1 MTEKDEEYRLTGRFE
16 GLEELPG
23 EMLKLLETWLGR
35 MSTGK
40 RLLALTGM
48 VVAGWLLV
56 MLFPMPAALIFLCI
70 FGLPFS
76 VIFFKL

>member
-1 MTEKDEEYRLTGRFE
+1 MSQKDEEYRLTGRFE
-16 GLEELPG
+16 RFEELPG
-23 EMLKLLETWLGR
+23 EILKLLETWLGR

-56 MLFPMPAALIFLCI
+56 MIFPMPAAFIFLCI

-76 VIFFKL
+76 IFFFKL

>member
-23 EMLKLLETWLGR
+23 EILKLLETWLGR

>member
-23 EMLKLLETWLGR
+23 EILKLLETWLGR

-76 VIFFKL
+76 IIFFKL

>member
-1 MTEKDEEYRLTGRFE
+1 
-16 GLEELPG
+16 
-23 EMLKLLETWLGR
+23 

-56 MLFPMPAALIFLCI
+56 MLCPVPAALIFLCI
-70 FGLPFS
+70 FGLPPF
-76 VIFFKL
+76 ILFFKL

>member
-23 EMLKLLETWLGR
+23 EILKLLETWLGG